1 MSNLIGEPFSPFVKS
16 QVDLRQTSLGQ
27 YSNIDADSMKY
38 YSSKTPFLRLA
49 SSVNV
54 NDLLSDGET
63 IMDTIY
69 QRLIAKGYSPKDVYG
84 DNLAKNLILF
94 SGVTKAIDT
103 KTQKETGEDGKETS
117 FITSKYQG
125 NNRRQINYNSADK
138 PLQGSYGWG
147 GIDERGY
154 VPMPGITSAQ
164 TTYYNNG
171 ALSKATVKLKCW
183 SKAQFT
189 LIDVLY
195 LRPGYTLLLEFG
207 WSQYLT
213 NLGVIPFPSFTT
225 YPLDFLLNPDSVG
238 EGVTVDQNT
247 MYRKIQ
253 NERELHGGNYEGVYG
268 KVTNFQWNFNSDGS
282 YDISI
287 DLVGMGDILQS
298 LKLNVVDPFNNNQS
312 NTNPDIVPS
321 STFREYGEGFWG
333 DNLWK
338 RINDKNFQ
346 NSNIKFPTMEFPKD
360 LNAEIKNKSKNKFN
374 RSSKKEDIIA
384 WTQTKYDAQ
393 NKLAQDKSDWQADN
407 EKNDAI
413 LSNKQKTKLN
423 KEFYSAYQLFK
434 NSNNKFSTIKKSYY
448 GVPHGLMQIN
458 HTFRGD
464 MNFGGETGKRY
475 KSVYMKF
482 SSLLS
487 IIEKTCN
494 LFLPNGRKLMNFDF
508 AFGNENDDNYM
519 LIMPPNL
526 SANPNVCVVPWTKAS
541 IPELNLDYSKVYD
554 KKFVKAFEGAIDEDN
569 KNLYYNND
577 LPTNNQMNKVLLKTN
592 FLVDNNKYI
601 GRLGSVML
609 NISFL
614 AESLANAPKDDDG
627 SVSVLDYLQTILNGI
642 NTSLGSINNFMVTY
656 DDSTGYVKIYD
667 ESPKPG
673 LDEEANDS
681 EFTKFNIFGMKRGEE
696 TENNSFF
703 LNQSN
708 VTGSFITNIGL
719 NAEIPSNFATMI
731 SIGAQYTGNN
741 LQGNALS
748 FSNYNRG
755 LKDRIL
761 PEKNDYVQ
769 NNEKKVD
776 RITQAKNI
784 YQQKLYY
791 SKEAYGNNDKISP
804 FSAMYYFEG
813 DVAGSDAKA
822 YDFTEGTISLFEENY
837 TAYIKLVQ
845 GIAAEKNTVPSPF
858 FLPFN
863 LNLEMD
869 GISGIKLFQK
879 FRITDDVLPPSY
891 EKDSVDIIVKG
902 INHNVDV
909 NSWTTTLDTLSVPRT
924 KLSEK
929 PIADGQEEVK
939 NDKQKKLEK
948 VVDEDRGPRF
958 PVTTLVLS
966 PQGKQDIKDSEAFRA
981 NEYYDTAGVLTI
993 GYGTTK
999 AGLRNAQQWE
1009 DVLAS
1014 QPITK
1019 AYADELLMQYVEEN
1033 SYAPMYSKIKVDLNQ
1048 NEFDAIVSFI
1058 YNIGGPNFRSS
1069 TFLKELNK
1077 GKYDDAAEAIK
1088 LFNKETIDGVKV
1100 VSQGLVNRRA
1110 KEYDLFLS

>member
-38 YSSKTPFLRLA
+38 YSSTTPFLRLA

-54 NDLLSDGET
+54 NDLSINGET
-63 IMDTIY
+63 IKDTIY
-69 QRLIAKGYSPKDVYG
+69 QRLLAKGYSPKDIAN

-94 SGVTKAIDT
+94 GGVTKVRDVE
-103 KTQKETGEDGKETS
+103 TQKETGDDGEETS
-117 FITSKYQG
+117 FITSRYNG
-125 NNRRQINYNSADK
+125 NARRQINYNSANK

-171 ALSKATVKLKCW
+171 ALSKATIKLKCW

-213 NLGVIPFPSFTT
+213 PYGVVEFPKFVTR
-225 YPLDFLLNPDSVG
+225 PLDFLLNPDSVG

-253 NERELHGGNYEGVYG
+253 SERETHNGNYEGVYG

-287 DLVGMGDILQS
+287 DLIGMGDILQS
-298 LKLNVVDPFNNNQS
+298 LKLNVVDPFNNDQS

-321 STFREYGEGFWG
+321 STFKEYGEGFWG
-333 DNLWK
+333 DNLWN
-338 RINDKNFQ
+338 RWITDKHFQ
-346 NSNIKFPTMEFPKD
+346 NSNVKIPTMEFPKL
-360 LNAEIKNKSKNKFN
+360 LNAEIKHKSKEKFN
-374 RSSKKEDIIA
+374 RSSKKEDILA
-384 WTQTKYDAQ
+384 WTQNKYDAQ

-434 NSNNKFSTIKKSYY
+434 NSNRKFATIKRSYY

-458 HTFRGD
+458 STFRGD
-464 MNFGGETGKRY
+464 MNFGGETGKKY

-482 SSLLS
+482 TSLLS

-508 AFGNENDDNYM
+508 AFGNEDDDNYM

-526 SANPNVCVVPWTKAS
+526 SANPNICVVPWTRAS
-541 IPELNLDYSKVYD
+541 IPELDLDYSKVYD
-554 KKFVKAFEGAIDEDN
+554 KNLVAAFPGSIGEDN
-569 KNLYYNND
+569 ENLYYDND
-577 LPTNNQMNKVLLKTN
+577 LPTGNLMNKVLHKTN

-601 GRLGSVML
+601 GRLGNVML

-614 AESLANAPKDDDG
+614 AESLAKAPKDDDG

-642 NTSLGSINNFMVTY
+642 NTSLGSINNFMITY

-673 LDEEANDS
+673 LDEEASED

-696 TENNSFF
+696 SGNKSFTSF

-769 NNEKKVD
+769 NTQKKVN

-784 YQQKLYY
+784 YQQKLYF
-791 SKEAYGNNDKISP
+791 SKEAFGNNDKISP
-804 FSAMYYFEG
+804 FSAMYYLEG
-813 DVAGSDAKA
+813 DVAGSNQKA
-822 YDFTEGTISLFEENY
+822 YDFTEGTVSLFVENY

-845 GIAAEKNTVPSPF
+845 GIAAEKKQVPSPF

-891 EKDSVDIIVKG
+891 EKDGVDIIVKG
-902 INHNVDV
+902 INHNIDV

-924 KLSEK
+924 LLSEK
-929 PIADGQEEVK
+929 PIADKEEVVV
-939 NDKQKKLEK
+939 NNKQKELEDA
-948 VVDEDRGPRF
+948 VGEDRSPRVD
-958 PVTTLVLS
+958 PRELTLDYNGL
-966 PQGKQDIKDSEAFRA
+966 QDIKDSEAFRA
-981 NEYYDTAGVLTI
+981 NEYYD
-993 GYGTTK
+993 K
-999 AGLRNAQQWE
+999 
-1009 DVLAS
+1009 
-1014 QPITK
+1014 
-1019 AYADELLMQYVEEN
+1019 
-1033 SYAPMYSKIKVDLNQ
+1033 
-1048 NEFDAIVSFI
+1048 F
-1058 YNIGGPNFRSS
+1058 
-1069 TFLKELNK
+1069 
-1077 GKYDDAAEAIK
+1077 
-1088 LFNKETIDGVKV
+1088 
-1100 VSQGLVNRRA
+1100 
-1110 KEYDLFLS
+1110 

>member
-1 MSNLIGEPFSPFVKS
+1 M
-16 QVDLRQTSLGQ
+16 
-27 YSNIDADSMKY
+27 
-38 YSSKTPFLRLA
+38 
-49 SSVNV
+49 
-54 NDLLSDGET
+54 
-63 IMDTIY
+63 
-69 QRLIAKGYSPKDVYG
+69 
-84 DNLAKNLILF
+84 
-94 SGVTKAIDT
+94 
-103 KTQKETGEDGKETS
+103 
-117 FITSKYQG
+117 
-125 NNRRQINYNSADK
+125 
-138 PLQGSYGWG
+138 
-147 GIDERGY
+147 
-154 VPMPGITSAQ
+154 
-164 TTYYNNG
+164 
-171 ALSKATVKLKCW
+171 
-183 SKAQFT
+183 
-189 LIDVLY
+189 
-195 LRPGYTLLLEFG
+195 
-207 WSQYLT
+207 
-213 NLGVIPFPSFTT
+213 
-225 YPLDFLLNPDSVG
+225 
-238 EGVTVDQNT
+238 
-247 MYRKIQ
+247 
-253 NERELHGGNYEGVYG
+253 LHGGNYEGVYG

-287 DLVGMGDILQS
+287 DLIGMGDILQS

-321 STFREYGEGFWG
+321 STFQEYGERFWG
-333 DNLWK
+333 DKLWNTW
-338 RINDKNFQ
+338 ITDKHFQ
-346 NSNIKFPTMEFPKD
+346 DPNIPIPTMQFPKL
-360 LNAEIKNKSKNKFN
+360 LNEEIKNKSKNKFN
-374 RSSKKEDIIA
+374 RSSKKEDIEA
-384 WTQTKYDAQ
+384 WTQTKYDEQ

-434 NSNNKFSTIKKSYY
+434 NSNSTYSSMKRSYY
-448 GVPHGLMQIN
+448 GVPSGLMQIN
-458 HTFRGD
+458 ETFRGD
-464 MNFGGETGKRY
+464 MNFGGETGKKY

-482 SSLLS
+482 SALLS

-508 AFGNENDDNYM
+508 AYGNENDDNYM

-526 SANPNVCVVPWTKAS
+526 SANPNICVVPWTKAS
-541 IPELNLDYSKVYD
+541 IPELSLDYSKVYD
-554 KKFVKAFEGAIDEDN
+554 KNLVEAFPGSIGEGDEGV
-569 KNLYYNND
+569 YYDND
-577 LPTNNQMNKVLLKTN
+577 LPTGNLMNKVLLQTN
-592 FLVDNNKYI
+592 FLVDNNKYV
-601 GRLGSVML
+601 GRLGNVML

-627 SVSVLDYLQTILNGI
+627 AISVLDYLQTILSGI

-673 LDEEANDS
+673 LDEGSSDD

-696 TENNSFF
+696 TQSNSPF

-748 FSNYNRG
+748 FSNYNKG

-769 NNEKKVD
+769 DTQKKVN

-804 FSAMYYFEG
+804 FAAMYYLEG
-813 DVAGSDAKA
+813 DVAGSNQKA
-822 YDFTEGTISLFEENY
+822 YDFTEGTVSLFVENY

-845 GIAAEKNTVPSPF
+845 GIAAEKNQVPSPF

-891 EKDSVDIIVKG
+891 EKNSVDIIVKG

-909 NSWTTTLDTLSVPRT
+909 NSWSTTLDTLSVPRT
-924 KLSEK
+924 LPSKK
-929 PIADGQEEVK
+929 PLADKEEEVP
-939 NDKQKKLEK
+939 NNKQKELEDA
-948 VVDEDRGPRF
+948 VGEDRSPRVN
-958 PVTTLVLS
+958 PRELTISTNGL
-966 PQGKQDIKDSEAFRA
+966 QDIKDSEAFRA
-981 NEYYDTAGVLTI
+981 NEYYDNANPPVLTI
-993 GYGTTK
+993 GYGTT
-999 AGLRNAQQWE
+999 ARSLDDDDDWE
-1009 DVLAS
+1009 DLLES
-1014 QPITK
+1014 QPITEDK
-1019 AYADELLMQYVEEN
+1019 ATELLLTHVQDNVQGYIYGRV
-1033 SYAPMYSKIKVDLNQ
+1033 KVDLTQ
-1048 NEFDAIVSFI
+1048 NEFDALCSFI
-1058 YNIGGPNFRSS
+1058 YNVGSGNFASS
-1069 TFLKELNK
+1069 TLLTELNK
-1077 GKYDDAAEAIK
+1077 GNYNNAADELLRWDK
-1088 LFNKETIDGVKV
+1088 SGGEVLV
-1100 VSQGLVNRRA
+1100 GLSKRRA
-1110 KEYDLFLS
+1110 HERDLFLS